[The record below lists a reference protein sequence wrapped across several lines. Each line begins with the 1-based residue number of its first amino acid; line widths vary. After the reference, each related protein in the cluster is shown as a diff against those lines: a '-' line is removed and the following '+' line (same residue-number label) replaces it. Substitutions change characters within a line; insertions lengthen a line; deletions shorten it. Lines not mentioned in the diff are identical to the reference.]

1 MDQCTHEVR
10 AEYWKKIIQACG
22 QRPAGQSAKS
32 WMDEN
37 GISEQSY
44 YHWQRRFRKQAYEEM
59 KGNSSVPAVTEK
71 TELSFVEIPC
81 HTSAETNTYM
91 VSDKPVATIRTATLQ
106 IDISNEISDVLLSR
120 IIQERCPMLEDAAG
134 IRRVVLACGT
144 VDLRK
149 GIDGLA
155 TIIGDK
161 YGQNPFEKGTL
172 FLFCGKRSDRC
183 KGLLWMGTGFLL
195 LYKRF
200 EAGRLSWPRNIQEAA
215 DLTEEQYKY
224 LMMGLNPLDPKIK
237 DVDPKNIY

>member
-37 GISEQSY
+37 GICEQSY
-44 YHWQRRFRKQAYEEM
+44 YHWQRWFQKQAYEEM

-120 IIQERCPMLEDAAG
+120 IIQEVSHA
-134 IRRVVLACGT
+134 
-144 VDLRK
+144 
-149 GIDGLA
+149 
-155 TIIGDK
+155 
-161 YGQNPFEKGTL
+161 
-172 FLFCGKRSDRC
+172 
-183 KGLLWMGTGFLL
+183 
-195 LYKRF
+195 
-200 EAGRLSWPRNIQEAA
+200 
-215 DLTEEQYKY
+215 
-224 LMMGLNPLDPKIK
+224 
-237 DVDPKNIY
+237 